1 VSDLLLERRDGM
13 ILRLTLNRPRQR
25 NALSLDLIAE
35 LKAAVDAAALD
46 GLTRVVVIAGAVPAF
61 SAGHDLAEIRSHFAD
76 ADGGEAFNRTLFS
89 SCSAL
94 MLTLRESPLMVVAEV
109 GGVATAAGCQL
120 VASCDFAVADETA
133 TFGVNGIRVG
143 LFCSTPMVAL
153 SRVIPPRLALELLTT
168 GRMMDAR
175 EALAAGLVNAV
186 AAPGDLEAATAAFAA
201 RLLDQPPAVLALGK
215 RAFSRQL
222 QMTERDA
229 YGFTTNVIVDNLKM
243 EEATGG
249 IAGFLDRKRPAT

>member
-1 VSDLLLERRDGM
+1 VSDLLSEQSEGPV
-13 ILRLTLNRPRQR
+13 LRLTLNRPRQR
-25 NALSLDLIAE
+25 NALSLALIGA
-35 LKAAVDAAALD
+35 LTAAVESAARD
-46 GLTRVVVIAGAVPAF
+46 GSTRVVVIAGAPPAF
-61 SAGHDLAEIRSHFAD
+61 SAGHDLSEIRDHFAD
-76 ADGGEAFNRTLFS
+76 ADGGEAFNRALFTA
-89 SCSAL
+89 CSDM
-94 MLTLRESPLMVVAEV
+94 MLTLRESPLMIVAEV

-120 VASCDFAVADETA
+120 VASCDFAIAGEGA
-133 TFGVNGIRVG
+133 AFGVNGIRVG

-186 AAPGDLEAATAAFAA
+186 VPPGDLEAATAAFAG

-215 RAFSRQL
+215 RAFARQL
-222 QMTERDA
+222 HMTERDA